1 MITWSHTKISDYL
14 QCPHKFYEKHIRK
27 SVKQRETEAM
37 RTGTRVHKLLELAV
51 NGNLQE
57 FAVNGGKIIELE
69 IERLAPIIPV
79 IERLRSLGAVAELE
93 LGVRRDWTPCSF
105 WDKDVWGRCK
115 IDILAATPENKG
127 LIIDWKTG
135 KTKNIRYQTDAELRL
150 HATIANAHFP
160 ELKVISGA
168 YYYTQGFRFHPKPPE
183 RPYLFDALI
192 AERYKI
198 NELMKRVEYAVEN
211 AQCGTRKNNLCP
223 WCEVKTC
230 KHYKPKEQNV

>member
-1 MITWSHTKISDYL
+1 L
-14 QCPHKFYEKHIRK
+14 QCPHKFYEKYVKK

-37 RTGTRVHKLLELAV
+37 RKGNTVHKLLENAV
-51 NGNLQE
+51 NSEEL
-57 FAVNGGKIIELE
+57 APRIIELE
-69 IERLAPIIPV
+69 TDRLAPIIPV
-79 IERLRSLGAVAELE
+79 IERLRSLGAAAELE
-93 LGVRRDWTPCSF
+93 LGVKRDWTPCGF

-115 IDILAATPENKG
+115 IDILAATPEGKG

-135 KTKNIRYQTDAELRL
+135 ATKNIKYQTDAELRL
-150 HATIANAHFP
+150 HATIAATHFP

-183 RPYLFDALI
+183 KPYVFDALI

-198 NELMKRVEYAVEN
+198 NELMKRIEYAVETN
-211 AQCGTRKNNLCP
+211 TCGTRKNNLCP

-230 KHYKPKEQNV
+230 KHYKPKEQHG